1 MIIQEVFKFP
11 YFWFQTVIMKCK
23 YYEFWG
29 LFLVWNPKMGKKTHK
44 IFFFGKF
51 LWYFK
56 FQLPLGLPCLSMKL
70 RISLGWWMEVAFR
83 AKLCRWSDM
92 RVAKK
97 RSLDKCGIEPQ
108 TFWLHSQYAISMKRF
123 SMFCPN
129 PRSSMNQR
137 LSLWWWMEVAFRAK
151 LCRWSDTRVAKKEV
165 SRALSIFLSLSVRT
179 KESNLFPY
187 FKLELSCHPLL
198 DPIKVIQIF
207 LR

>member
-1 MIIQEVFKFP
+1 
-11 YFWFQTVIMKCK
+11 
-23 YYEFWG
+23 
-29 LFLVWNPKMGKKTHK
+29 
-44 IFFFGKF
+44 
-51 LWYFK
+51 
-56 FQLPLGLPCLSMKL
+56 MKL

-83 AKLCRWSDM
+83 AKLCRWLDM

-108 TFWLHSQYAISMKRF
+108 TFWLHSQYDISMKRF
-123 SMFCPN
+123 SMFCLN

-151 LCRWSDTRVAKKEV
+151 LCRWSDTRVAKKRSPELF
-165 SRALSIFLSLSVRT
+165 LSFSLSLSVRT

-207 LR
+207 LRWALSLNNVGFLVS